1 MSDFKMKQ
9 EIKNLI
15 KMGINE
21 EMATL
26 VVATKYGNL
35 ELASEIVNSIADE
48 NEALKEALQDF
59 KPYQAE
65 DTSGIIL
72 IPMASSSSQYPLE
85 YINDDT
91 ENLNSNDIQER
102 EDVENQN

>member
-35 ELASEIVNSIADE
+35 ELASEIMSGIADE

-59 KPYQAE
+59 KPYQPE
-65 DTSGIIL
+65 DTSGII
-72 IPMASSSSQYPLE
+72 IEPTASSSSQYPLE